1 MQLASEGLSRGG
13 HDAGHEQGDRQCDR
27 AEEGN
32 ATQEIRQAVQLFP
45 SLVHVRALEC
55 FTRHPWRAKGEVMR
69 RLVTASLSAAALV
82 LSGLMANAALAQDKV
97 AIKVLSEDAK
107 VRVFEATYA
116 PGAENPSPPSS
127 TTRVVRALTAG
138 TLERRYADGKKEKVD
153 WKPGMVQVL
162 PPSGAYTT
170 KNVGKTKLQ
179 LYVVAVK

>member
-1 MQLASEGLSRGG
+1 MKA
-13 HDAGHEQGDRQCDR
+13 
-27 AEEGN
+27 
-32 ATQEIRQAVQLFP
+32 
-45 SLVHVRALEC
+45 
-55 FTRHPWRAKGEVMR
+55 
-69 RLVTASLSAAALV
+69 LVTAAVSTAAFLF
-82 LSGLMANAALAQDKV
+82 SGLMVDGAVAQDKKANKAPQV
-97 AIKVLSEDAK
+97 VIKVLSENDK

-138 TLERRYADGKKEKVD
+138 TLERRYADGKKDKVD

>member
-1 MQLASEGLSRGG
+1 
-13 HDAGHEQGDRQCDR
+13 
-27 AEEGN
+27 
-32 ATQEIRQAVQLFP
+32 
-45 SLVHVRALEC
+45 
-55 FTRHPWRAKGEVMR
+55 MR

-82 LSGLMANAALAQDKV
+82 LSGLMAGAALGQDKV
-97 AIKVLSEDAK
+97 SIKVLSEDAK

-138 TLERRYADGKKEKVD
+138 TLERRYADGKKETVN

>member
-1 MQLASEGLSRGG
+1 
-13 HDAGHEQGDRQCDR
+13 
-27 AEEGN
+27 
-32 ATQEIRQAVQLFP
+32 
-45 SLVHVRALEC
+45 
-55 FTRHPWRAKGEVMR
+55 MR
-69 RLVTASLSAAALV
+69 SFVTASLSAAAFV
-82 LSGLMANAALAQDKV
+82 ISGLMAGTALAQDKV

-138 TLERRYADGKKEKVD
+138 TLERRYADGKKDTVN

-170 KNVGKTKLQ
+170 KNVGNTELK

>member
-1 MQLASEGLSRGG
+1 MKA
-13 HDAGHEQGDRQCDR
+13 
-27 AEEGN
+27 
-32 ATQEIRQAVQLFP
+32 
-45 SLVHVRALEC
+45 
-55 FTRHPWRAKGEVMR
+55 
-69 RLVTASLSAAALV
+69 LVTAALSAAAFLF
-82 LSGLMANAALAQDKV
+82 SGLMIDGAVAQDKKADKAASQV
-97 AIKVLSEDAK
+97 VIKVLSENDK